1 MLTYGIETY
10 LTLKKMG
17 ERNKLTSFQ
26 PAKADPLI
34 GSKAMVVFDLQ
45 AKFGIVFGSFCLNG
59 DPESTLD
66 HVFLLDV
73 QRRMGYGKYVK
84 YHII

>member
-1 MLTYGIETY
+1 
-10 LTLKKMG
+10 
-17 ERNKLTSFQ
+17 
-26 PAKADPLI
+26 
-34 GSKAMVVFDLQ
+34 MVVFDLQ

-59 DPESTLD
+59 DPEATLD

-73 QRRMGYGKYVK
+73 QRRMGYGKYVT

>member
-1 MLTYGIETY
+1 
-10 LTLKKMG
+10 MG

-26 PAKADPLI
+26 TAKAPLLI
-34 GSKAMVVFDLQ
+34 GSKARVVFDLQ
-45 AKFGIVFGSFCLNG
+45 AKFGIDFGSFCLNG
-59 DPESTLD
+59 DSESTLD
-66 HVFLLDV
+66 HVFRQDV

>member
-1 MLTYGIETY
+1 
-10 LTLKKMG
+10 MG

-26 PAKADPLI
+26 TAKAAPLI
-34 GSKAMVVFDLQ
+34 GSKARVVFDLQ
-45 AKFGIVFGSFCLNG
+45 AKFGIVFVSLFLNGDLVFVSFCLNG

-73 QRRMGYGKYVK
+73 QRRMGYGKNVK

>member
-1 MLTYGIETY
+1 
-10 LTLKKMG
+10 MG

-26 PAKADPLI
+26 TAKAAPLI
-34 GSKAMVVFDLQ
+34 GSKARVLFDLQ
-45 AKFGIVFGSFCLNG
+45 AKFGIVFVSFCLNG

-73 QRRMGYGKYVK
+73 QRRMGYQKNVNTISFK
-84 YHII
+84 WKR